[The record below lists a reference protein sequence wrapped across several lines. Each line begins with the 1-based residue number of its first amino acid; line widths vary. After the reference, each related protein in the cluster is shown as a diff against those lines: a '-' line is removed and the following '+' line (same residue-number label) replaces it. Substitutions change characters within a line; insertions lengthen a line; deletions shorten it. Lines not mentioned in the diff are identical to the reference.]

1 MSLKTLGVLAILAAL
16 IVTGMLLLHT
26 DAGSGVHDWLR
37 SLHGQ
42 R

>member
-1 MSLKTLGVLAILAAL
+1 MSLKTLGILAILAAA
-16 IVTGMLLLHT
+16 IAAGLLFLHT